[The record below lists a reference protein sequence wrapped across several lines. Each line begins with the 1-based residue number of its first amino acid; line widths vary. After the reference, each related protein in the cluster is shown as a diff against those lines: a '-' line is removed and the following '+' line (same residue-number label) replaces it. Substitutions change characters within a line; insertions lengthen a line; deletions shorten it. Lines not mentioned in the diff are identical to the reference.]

1 MKIIKKYTA
10 FTMLEVM
17 VVVAILSLIVGI
29 GALYSQTSQVRTDV
43 NSQAATFVSYVR
55 LAQSDA
61 QAGRSNASHGVHLES
76 DSYTIFIGSTYNP
89 VDTANFTINLPST
102 MVIQNS
108 SLNGGGND
116 IIFNSPYGETN
127 TYGTLEF
134 FSSQINRTLLIT
146 ITPIGTIEY

>member
-1 MKIIKKYTA
+1 MA
-10 FTMLEVM
+10 FTLFEVM
-17 VVVAILSLIVGI
+17 VVVAILSLITGI

-61 QAGRSNASHGVHLES
+61 QSGRSNASHGVHLES
-76 DSYTIFIGSTYNP
+76 DSYTIFIGSTYDPAETSNYI
-89 VDTANFTINLPST
+89 INLPSSI
-102 MVIQNS
+102 VIQNS
-108 SLNGGGND
+108 SFNGGGND
-116 IIFNSPYGETN
+116 IVFDSPNGETT

-134 FSSQINRTLLIT
+134 FSSQINQTISIT